1 MAKTSK
7 IKAIFSKRNIIVS
20 VFSIVFLFQ
29 LVQFQLLLG
38 NFGGRNTSY
47 LKELGQMREAFSN
60 FTGDLSE
67 VRDYLRLPKKNY
79 DGLSTLEDENDKN
92 EKQIQLAMFKFINNL
107 SSSIGVTE
115 RTLANQKAVDALVI
129 NPEFLAVLSTNSLTL
144 EQNEYELLVKDGE
157 KLLISVYLDEDGN
170 LYRETVKDGIVLFKY
185 DGVDG
190 LSTILSTYITA
201 NKAEIVSHLNSL
213 EAKVSSISTLLSSAT
228 VQKDMQNLNL
238 RSDMTANEVD
248 QSYVFNIY
256 GKLDN
261 ALGQIILDKASLNV
275 SMIDTNNTQFSLQS
289 SNLATSL
296 VPFIEKLDNRT
307 FTEKK
312 YFESLAEI
320 KETLNDKGFKLLLK
334 ESGLSIANK
343 EREDEGRIYFDI
355 LDLSGAVLNSIALEK
370 ATGVVNIVDSKG
382 ASAENLL
389 FFDPKVKKKTIKIPN
404 IVPKYGNE
412 QLSDKNSFNILIA
425 GKNGSLIDTMIFAHI
440 NEITRE
446 VSMIS
451 IPRDLFYDGRKI
463 NAYAFFYGMP
473 ELKKVLSE
481 ISGYKLDKFILVD
494 MYAFIDV
501 INLIGGIDITLTE
514 PVIDPTYRTVDNGVE
529 GTLHYEPGN
538 YHLSGVQAL
547 RLARTRHTSS
557 DFARAERQQMIL
569 KSIQNKAKNLGFGDA
584 KTIYEIVKA
593 VLKQTETDISFDE
606 AIAYF
611 FRYQSYNIVSN
622 DVISSGNIL
631 YSPPYNRMED
641 CQVLIDAATSSGTAA
656 PACIAENHAYTLIP
670 KDGNWDIIKW
680 FFRDHFG
687 K

>member
-1 MAKTSK
+1 
-7 IKAIFSKRNIIVS
+7 
-20 VFSIVFLFQ
+20 
-29 LVQFQLLLG
+29 
-38 NFGGRNTSY
+38 
-47 LKELGQMREAFSN
+47 MREAFSN

>member
-7 IKAIFSKRNIIVS
+7 IKAIFSKRNIIVGA
-20 VFSIVFLFQ
+20 FSIVFL
-29 LVQFQLLLG
+29 VQFVQVQLLLG
-38 NFGGRNTSY
+38 TFGGDNNSS

-67 VRDYLRLPKKNY
+67 IRDYLRLPKKNY
-79 DGLSTLEDENDKN
+79 DGLSTSEDEPDKN

-107 SSSIGVTE
+107 SSSIGVAE

-129 NPEFLAVLSTNSLTL
+129 NPEFLSVLSTNGLTL
-144 EQNEYELLVKDGE
+144 EQNEYELLLKDGE

-170 LYRETVKDGIVLFKY
+170 LYKKTVNDGIVLLKY
-185 DGVDG
+185 DGADG

-213 EAKVSSISTLLSSAT
+213 EAKISSISTLLSSAT

-238 RSDMTANEVD
+238 KSDITPYEKD
-248 QSYVFNIY
+248 ESYIFNIY

-261 ALGQIILDKASLNV
+261 ALGQIILDKASLKV
-275 SMIDTNNTQFSLQS
+275 SLIDTNNTQFSVQA

-296 VPFIEKLDNRT
+296 VPFIEKLDNMT

-320 KETLNDKGFKLLLK
+320 KETLNDKGFKLLLS
-334 ESGLSIANK
+334 ESGLSIADK

-355 LDLSGAVLNSIALEK
+355 LDLNGVVLNSIALEK

-389 FFDPKVKKKTIKIPN
+389 FFDPMVKKKTIKIPN

-412 QLSDKNSFNILIA
+412 QLSDDNSFNILIA
-425 GKNGSLIDTMIFAHI
+425 GKHGSLIDTMIFAHV

-473 ELKKVLSE
+473 EFKKVLSE
-481 ISGYKLDKFILVD
+481 ISGYKLDKFILID

-501 INLIGGIDITLTE
+501 INLIGGIDITLTKA
-514 PVIDPTYRTVDNGVE
+514 VIDPTYRTVDNGVE

-569 KSIQNKAKNLGFGDA
+569 KSIQDKAKNLGFGDA

-656 PACIAENHAYTLIP
+656 PACVGENHAYTLIP

-680 FFRDHFG
+680 FFRDHFA

>member
-1 MAKTSK
+1 MPKTSK
-7 IKAIFSKRNIIVS
+7 IKAIFSKRNIIIS
-20 VFSIVFLFQ
+20 AFLIVFL
-29 LVQFQLLLG
+29 VQFVQVQLLLG
-38 NFGGRNTSY
+38 NFGGKNTSY